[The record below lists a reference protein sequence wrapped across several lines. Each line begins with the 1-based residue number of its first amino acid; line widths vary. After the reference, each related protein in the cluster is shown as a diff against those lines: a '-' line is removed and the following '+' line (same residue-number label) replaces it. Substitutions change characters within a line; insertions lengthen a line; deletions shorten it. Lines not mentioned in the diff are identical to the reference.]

1 MKCTLDKHQTSP
13 GANHVVACVATV
25 FLRFRSKELGTRVK
39 AGAKN
44 GVSKR
49 AGTGWGK
56 LWKASSLHSN
66 CYCVRSG
73 RLWEKSTKRKA
84 RDTRDEG
91 KNAFLSRVLRF
102 ASEL

>member
-1 MKCTLDKHQTSP
+1 MGLLERL
-13 GANHVVACVATV
+13 ACVEGV
-25 FLRFRSKELGTRVK
+25 SVRLRSKERGTRVK
-39 AGAKN
+39 ACAKN

-49 AGTGWGK
+49 AGRGWGR

-66 CYCVRSG
+66 CYWVRSG
-73 RLWEKSTKRKA
+73 RLWEKSAKRKA

-102 ASEL
+102 ASAL